1 MNTLRLWPSSL
12 VWPLPAV
19 LGWALAWGVFIGV
32 SRLGAGAVA
41 AFVLALLASALPAWS
56 VLHWWRRLIVLA
68 GFPLSLLALGAAPAL
83 PAWAWPLALLPLLLA
98 YPLRAWS
105 DAPFFPTAH
114 AALDGLQ
121 QQVQLAPGASVLD
134 AGCGMG
140 HGLRALQRVWP
151 EAVLHGVEWSR
162 PLAFITRLRMPSARV
177 ARGDMWAGSWA
188 EHDLVYLF
196 QRPESMA
203 RAWAKACG
211 EMAPGRWFVSLAFE
225 VPGARA
231 LTVLHAPG
239 RRPVYVYRVP
249 ARSGRS

>member
-1 MNTLRLWPSSL
+1 MPLA
-12 VWPLPAV
+12 WPLPAV
-19 LGWALAWGVFIGV
+19 LGWALAWAVFIGV
-32 SRLGAGAVA
+32 TRLGAGAVP
-41 AFVLALLASALPAWS
+41 AFVCGLVAAAVTAWP
-56 VLHWWRRLIVLA
+56 VQHWWRRLIVLA

-83 PAWAWPLALLPLLLA
+83 PAWGWPLAVVPLLLA

-121 QQVQLAPGASVLD
+121 QHVSLAPGASILD

-151 EAVLHGVEWSR
+151 GAELHGVEWSR
-162 PLAFITRLRMPSARV
+162 PLAFLTRLRVPAARIV
-177 ARGDMWAGSWA
+177 RGDMWAGSWA
-188 EHDLVYLF
+188 GHDLVYLF

-203 RAWAKACG
+203 RAWAKACS
-211 EMAPGRWFVSLAFE
+211 EMAPGRWFVSLEFE
-225 VPGARA
+225 VPGTPPLAA
-231 LTVLHAPG
+231 LRAPG
-239 RRPVYVYRVP
+239 RRPVFVYRVP